1 MKGRK
6 KIPDSI
12 KELRGTNQPCRMSG
26 ETNINPVEDFM
37 EISDAKGLS
46 VLKTKR
52 AKDIF
57 KEKAN
62 QLIQLKV
69 LTNMDLE
76 QLAIYAHNV
85 DMMFTCMTELKK
97 YKFKEVKDKNQNTV
111 TIENPYLKLYKDL
124 IPLINKMAS
133 EFGFS
138 PVSRMKFNHKPEEK
152 DPLQAL
158 LNKFNEK

>member
-6 KIPDSI
+6 SIPDTI
-12 KELRGTNQPCRMSG
+12 KRLRGTDQPCRLSG
-26 ETNINPVEDFM
+26 EVNTDPIEDIVE
-37 EISDAKGLS
+37 IVNSGQLR

-69 LTNMDLE
+69 LTKMDFE

-85 DMMFTCMTELKK
+85 DMMFTCMAELKK
-97 YKFKEVKDKNQNTV
+97 GKFKEIHDEEGNIIRYV
-111 TIENPYLKLYKDL
+111 ENPYLKLYKDL

-138 PVSRMKFNHKPEEK
+138 PVSRMKFNHKSDEA

-158 LNKFNEK
+158 LKQFK

>member
-6 KIPDSI
+6 KIPDTL
-12 KELRGTNQPCRMSG
+12 KQLRGTDQPCRMTG
-26 ETNINPVEDFM
+26 ETNVNPIEDIS
-37 EISDAKGLS
+37 EISDTKKLNI
-46 VLKTKR
+46 LKTKR

-57 KEKAN
+57 QEKAN

-69 LTNMDLE
+69 LTEMDFE
-76 QLAIYAHNV
+76 QLAVYAYNV
-85 DMMFTCMTELKK
+85 DMLFTCMAELRKG
-97 YKFKEVKDKNQNTV
+97 KFREIHNEEGRVV
-111 TIENPYLKLYKDL
+111 RFVENPYLKLYKDL
-124 IPLINKMAS
+124 IPLINRMAS

-158 LNKFNEK
+158 LNQFE